1 MSRFI
6 DLIVIHCAASPD
18 GHPLGNP
25 HETAAQVIDRWHA
38 DRGFHRACPSI
49 NPALTAIGYH
59 YVIDCDGTVL
69 TGRSEDEIG
78 AHVEGYNAHSLGICM
93 VGTRCF
99 TAAQWLSLHDLVARL
114 QDKYRNATLHG
125 HREYKNK
132 ECPGFDV
139 ADWVAGDYVP
149 LCGHLFPESV

>member
-6 DLIVIHCAASPD
+6 DLIVLHCAASPD
-18 GHPLGNP
+18 GHQLGSA
-25 HETAAQVIDRWHA
+25 HETAAEVIDRWHVE
-38 DRGFHRACPSI
+38 RGFHREHPSI
-49 NPALTAIGYH
+49 NPQLKAIGYH

-69 TGRSEDEIG
+69 TGRGEEEIG
-78 AHVEGYNAHSLGICM
+78 AHVEGHNATSLGICM
-93 VGTRCF
+93 VGTRSF
-99 TAAQWLSLHDLVARL
+99 TTAQWLALHDMTARL

-125 HREYKNK
+125 HREYAAK

-139 ADWVAGDYVP
+139 AEWVAGDCVP

>member
-18 GHPLGNP
+18 GHLLGNAR
-25 HETAAQVIDRWHA
+25 ETAAQVIDRWHA
-38 DRGFHRACPSI
+38 ERGFHRAHPSI
-49 NPALTAIGYH
+49 NPELTAIGYH

-69 TGRSEDEIG
+69 TGRGEEEIG
-78 AHVEGYNAHSLGICM
+78 AHVEGHNANSLGICM

-99 TAAQWLSLHDLVARL
+99 TAAQWLALHDLAARL
-114 QDKYRNATLHG
+114 QDNYRNATLHG
-125 HREYKNK
+125 HREYANK

-139 ADWVAGDYVP
+139 ADWVTGGCVP